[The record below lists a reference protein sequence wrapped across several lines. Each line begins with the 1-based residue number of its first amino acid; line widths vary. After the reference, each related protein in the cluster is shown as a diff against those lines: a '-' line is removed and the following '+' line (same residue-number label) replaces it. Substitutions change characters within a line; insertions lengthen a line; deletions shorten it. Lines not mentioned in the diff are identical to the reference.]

1 MSELT
6 LATVKPVI
14 SGPAYQQL
22 TRMFTDKDLQE
33 LSSSEGRT
41 LDQEHNV
48 QMGWHTD
55 ETGEVDG
62 VFLRMLTGD
71 SMQVCTWLKNDTLQ
85 KPYEWTIASR
95 YVPPSK
101 ALMIPS
107 IFADYAHTGRI
118 ETVVPLTVTRFSD
131 RREVPQRL
139 KLLPKPKATDI
150 PPRGRLDTDAKH
162 SPSSPGRSRTPS
174 PTRKNYNFTKIG
186 VSILLTSMVLY
197 AVKKFF
203 VKPKPPQIAPP
214 IQSNGHGAF
223 SKPIAT

>member
-48 QMGWHTD
+48 QMGWHTN

-62 VFLRMLTGD
+62 IFLRMLTGD

-95 YVPPSK
+95 YVSPPK
-101 ALMIPS
+101 ALTIPR
-107 IFADYAHTGRI
+107 IFADYVHTDRI
-118 ETVVPLTVTRFSD
+118 GMVAPLVVTHSSGG
-131 RREVPQRL
+131 EVPKRL

-150 PPRGRLDTDAKH
+150 PPQGRPDTDAKH
-162 SPSSPGRSRTPS
+162 SPSSPGRSSPPS

-214 IQSNGHGAF
+214 IQSNGNGAF